1 MKVLWLTNIIF
12 PEALKLLSG
21 ESEFKSS
28 GGWMLSLANDLT
40 ASNEVELSVATVSSM
55 VNTLTILQGFK
66 TTYYII
72 PWRRG
77 DYLGSYRKDLIA
89 IRDSA
94 KPDIVHLHGTE
105 SMYGLYYVKA
115 CGSKNVVV
123 SIQGVMKEIATHC
136 NDGLSF
142 CDLLSSVTLRDMLH
156 RNTLFHTKRR
166 FCQSALLE
174 DELLKMV
181 SHVIGRTE
189 FDKEFVHRVSPH
201 SQYYHCNESL
211 REEFYEGN
219 WSFDDCVPHSVFI
232 SQCTYPV
239 KGLHQAVKVFPRLKE
254 KYPDFQ
260 VRIAGIDVRS
270 LNTGYGKLLNAIFK
284 NLCLDEYVTFLGPL
298 SAEEMKVEMLKANV
312 FLSPSTIENSPN
324 SVGEAQLLGVPVVA
338 SAVGG
343 VPSMIEDKKSGN
355 MYPFE
360 DLEALIT
367 CICDVFEHS
376 QFFCNCEMRR
386 IACNRHNKK
395 ENTEAVLCIYHKI
408 LKSDEFKS

>member
-12 PEALKLLSG
+12 PEAVRLLSG

-77 DYLGSYRKDLIA
+77 DYFGSYSKDLIA

-142 CDLLSSVTLRDMLH
+142 CDLLSSVTLRDLLH

-211 REEFYEGN
+211 REEFYEGK
-219 WSFDDCVPHSVFI
+219 WSFDTCMPHTVFI

-239 KGLHQAVKVFPRLKE
+239 KGLHQAVKAFPLLKE

-260 VRIAGIDVRS
+260 VRIAGIDVRTS
-270 LNTGYGKLLNAIFK
+270 YTGYGKLLKYIFK
-284 NLCLDEYVTFLGPL
+284 KYCLDEYVTFLGPL
-298 SAEEMKVEMLKANV
+298 SAEGMKSEMLRANV
-312 FLSPSTIENSPN
+312 FVSPSTIENSPN
-324 SVGEAQLLGVPVVA
+324 SVGEAQILGVPVVA

-343 VPSMIEDKKSGN
+343 VPSMIGSKDCGY
-355 MYPFE
+355 MYSFD
-360 DLEALIT
+360 DLNNLVA
-367 CICDVFEHS
+367 CISDVFDNSKSFDNSMMKH
-376 QFFCNCEMRR
+376 
-386 IACNRHNKK
+386 IASNRHNKK
-395 ENTEAVLCIYHKI
+395 VNTEAILRTYHKI
-408 LKSDEFKS
+408 INSNESQS